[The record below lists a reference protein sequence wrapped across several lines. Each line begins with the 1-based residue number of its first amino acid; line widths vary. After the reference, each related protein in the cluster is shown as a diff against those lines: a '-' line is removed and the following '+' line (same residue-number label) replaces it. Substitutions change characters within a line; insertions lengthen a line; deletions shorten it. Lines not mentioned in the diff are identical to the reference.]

1 MGHMLVDFLF
11 LFVIVSLV
19 MIVYIRQIRIK
30 EISDELIKVLSK
42 NIDFLTEFQKKQEI
56 VHLKN
61 TIKLYSQF
69 QVILKISKCDYISFF
84 KYDYSKRYV
93 VLHFLLSIDEKGSII
108 QESMLDKLPA
118 TSNLLTL
125 NILNSD
131 GTDLHSISIN
141 NIKENDIKVYQIMKY
156 RGVSKLY
163 YQNVFKEEE
172 NPLGFISISYKDEN
186 YEIPECDKVEIL
198 RIIEKIK
205 SFL

>member
-1 MGHMLVDFLF
+1 L
-11 LFVIVSLV
+11 ISL
-19 MIVYIRQIRIK
+19 IYIRQFKHKKVTDDFIK
-30 EISDELIKVLSK
+30 ILNK
-42 NIDFLTEFQKKQEI
+42 NVDFLTELSRKQETI
-56 VHLKN
+56 QLKN

-93 VLHFLLSIDEKGSII
+93 ILHFLLSTDEKGSII

-125 NILNSD
+125 NIINSD
-131 GTDLHSISIN
+131 DTDLHSINASEIRE
-141 NIKENDIKVYQIMKY
+141 KDDKVYQIMKY
-156 RGVSKLY
+156 RNISKMY
-163 YQNVFKEEE
+163 YQNIFKDMD
-172 NPLGFISISYKDEN
+172 NPLGFIALSYIDEN
-186 YEIPECDKVEIL
+186 FIIPEADKIEIL